1 MIPTAC
7 LSRVKQYEAAK
18 DRYFHLAAS
27 SVPLPFV
34 LPVVLFLSSSFIL
47 PTSFPTS
54 GRLVGREVRPVRLE
68 RGILGVEVDQSAGCH
83 PPTHLFDPF
92 LQPRREDSVART
104 VQPAS
109 PVSSDER
116 GEGQFRWKPQG
127 FCWEYSSGVALTHFA
142 LESRAGVPQVG
153 TPWWVGSPGAEP

>member
-1 MIPTAC
+1 MRLLRTGTFISLRL
-7 LSRVKQYEAAK
+7 LS
-18 DRYFHLAAS
+18 H
-27 SVPLPFV
+27 
-34 LPVVLFLSSSFIL
+34 FLSCFLSTCPFLFIFL

-92 LQPRREDSVART
+92 LQPRREDSAAHT

-127 FCWEYSSGVALTHFA
+127 FCWEYSSGVALALIA
-142 LESRAGVPQVG
+142 LESRACVPLLDSLEG
-153 TPWWVGSPGAEP
+153 GEPRS

>member
-1 MIPTAC
+1 M
-7 LSRVKQYEAAK
+7 
-18 DRYFHLAAS
+18 
-27 SVPLPFV
+27 
-34 LPVVLFLSSSFIL
+34 
-47 PTSFPTS
+47 
-54 GRLVGREVRPVRLE
+54 RLE

-92 LQPRREDSVART
+92 LQPRREDSAAHT

-127 FCWEYSSGVALTHFA
+127 FCWEYSSGVALALIA
-142 LESRAGVPQVG
+142 LESRACVPLLDSLEG
-153 TPWWVGSPGAEP
+153 GEPRS

>member
-1 MIPTAC
+1 M
-7 LSRVKQYEAAK
+7 
-18 DRYFHLAAS
+18 
-27 SVPLPFV
+27 
-34 LPVVLFLSSSFIL
+34 
-47 PTSFPTS
+47 
-54 GRLVGREVRPVRLE
+54 RLE

-142 LESRAGVPQVG
+142 LESRARVPQVG

>member
-1 MIPTAC
+1 M
-7 LSRVKQYEAAK
+7 
-18 DRYFHLAAS
+18 
-27 SVPLPFV
+27 
-34 LPVVLFLSSSFIL
+34 
-47 PTSFPTS
+47 
-54 GRLVGREVRPVRLE
+54 RLE

-92 LQPRREDSVART
+92 LQPRREDSAART

-127 FCWEYSSGVALTHFA
+127 FCW
-142 LESRAGVPQVG
+142 
-153 TPWWVGSPGAEP
+153 

>member
-1 MIPTAC
+1 M
-7 LSRVKQYEAAK
+7 
-18 DRYFHLAAS
+18 
-27 SVPLPFV
+27 
-34 LPVVLFLSSSFIL
+34 
-47 PTSFPTS
+47 
-54 GRLVGREVRPVRLE
+54 RLE

-92 LQPRREDSVART
+92 LQPRREDSVAHT

-127 FCWEYSSGVALTHFA
+127 FRWEYSSGVALALIA
-142 LESRAGVPQVG
+142 LESRACVPLLDSLEG
-153 TPWWVGSPGAEP
+153 GEPRS